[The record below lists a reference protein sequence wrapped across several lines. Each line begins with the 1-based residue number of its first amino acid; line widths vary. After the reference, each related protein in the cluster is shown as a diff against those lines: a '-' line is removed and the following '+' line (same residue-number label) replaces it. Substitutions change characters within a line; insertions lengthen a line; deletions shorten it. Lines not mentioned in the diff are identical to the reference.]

1 MAKIVRPDDGI
12 PARCVWYDRKKYV
25 TVNFSIQQPRDL
37 RCEITDDKVVLC
49 CKDADDN
56 TIYNEIY
63 FYDKIMKN
71 DSRERPY
78 DRTVNLLLR
87 KKTPDVAWPRLT
99 KDNSKPSWMAVDF
112 DNWRDWAN
120 EEDDGREEFE
130 YYADMMQDLTKKG
143 EPPTMDDLDF
153 DDD

>member
-1 MAKIVRPDDGI
+1 MPQIKRPADGI
-12 PARCVWYDRKKYV
+12 PARCTWFDRKKYV
-25 TVNFSIQQPRDL
+25 TVNFNIQHPREL
-37 RCEITDDKVVLC
+37 QCEITEDKVVLC

-56 TIYNEIY
+56 VIYNEFY

-87 KKTPDVAWPRLT
+87 KWTPDVAWPRLT
-99 KDNSKPSWMAVDF
+99 KDLNRPSWMAVDF
-112 DNWRDWAN
+112 DNWRDWEN
-120 EEDDGREEFE
+120 EEEDGREEFE
-130 YYADMMQDLTKKG
+130 HYADMMHDLSKKG
-143 EPPTMDDLDF
+143 AAPTMDDLDF